1 MAFVFILNTSGV
13 RKSVSVVANLSSFI
27 RLAVGAQNSPCLSD
41 FHEGTQRED
50 TVFELMLV

>member
-1 MAFVFILNTSGV
+1 M
-13 RKSVSVVANLSSFI
+13 ANLSSFI
-27 RLAVGAQNSPCLSD
+27 RLAVGAQNSACLSD